1 MQNTQEN
8 EQIFV
13 AKFSLPK
20 IWFYMLGSSVYIY
33 YKSKNYCLS
42 IFGYNYTKFLK
53 VSKKH
58 INIIYTN
65 SYSVQFSFT
74 SSKIDISNLL
84 KIKHSNLIH
93 FDNF

>member
-13 AKFSLPK
+13 AKFSFQK
-20 IWFYMLGSSVYIY
+20 YGFMLGSSVYIY
-33 YKSKNYCLS
+33 YKSEIYCLS

-65 SYSVQFSFT
+65 SHSVQFSFIY
-74 SSKIDISNLL
+74 SKFDIS
-84 KIKHSNLIH
+84 KPFKKSIAI
-93 FDNF
+93 